1 MIRAGLMRWL
11 EGPPLTGP
19 NALACLAAAIAIPTL
34 IRAAVDGVVTG
45 CEFTPYLPFVFV
57 SAILLRWWK
66 AALVALASVAIL
78 GALFAGPHHAPS
90 CFIPSAGMFLASSAT
105 MIALVVMIRGLITAI
120 QSRGPDGPSDGIV
133 FSLENDEVWASWYG
147 EGPPLR
153 LGSQQRVSRMMKDFL
168 KQEEVGERLNRRP

>member
-1 MIRAGLMRWL
+1 MIRAGLTRWL

-19 NALACLAAAIAIPTL
+19 NALLCVVAALAIPTL

-57 SAILLRWWK
+57 SAILLRWWM

-78 GALFAGPHHAPS
+78 GGLFAGPHQAAS

-105 MIALVVMIRGLITAI
+105 MIALVVMIRGLIAAI
-120 QSRGPDGPSDGIV
+120 RSRGPDGPSDGIV

-168 KQEEVGERLNRRP
+168 KQEEVGKRLNRRP

>member
-45 CEFTPYLPFVFV
+45 CEFTPYLPFV
-57 SAILLRWWK
+57 
-66 AALVALASVAIL
+66 
-78 GALFAGPHHAPS
+78 
-90 CFIPSAGMFLASSAT
+90 
-105 MIALVVMIRGLITAI
+105 
-120 QSRGPDGPSDGIV
+120 IV

-168 KQEEVGERLNRRP
+168 RQEEVGKRLNRRP